1 MLREQNGLVFCRALD
16 ERVWLNTKNSRA
28 DLKRKEKTKMAE
40 QDYLRLFLEEKTKT
54 FQEELEK
61 QVAQKVVEVEQSM
74 RDKLSEIE
82 RLLTEARQ
90 IKLPPK
96 VKIEESG
103 MEEMAHNQLQDLVDI
118 LGACSR
124 NKKTV
129 MLVGAAGAGK
139 SKMVSQCARVFG
151 KEFYPMSIGAQTT
164 KSDLMGFMN
173 AQGEYVTT
181 PVRMAFENGG
191 ILLLDEIDAG
201 NSGTLTILNNLLSN
215 NEIMFPDKKVAKH
228 PDFQCVCTA
237 NTYGRGGTLEYVGRN
252 RLDAATLDRF
262 VIFNV
267 HYDLDLEKYL
277 CKNDWYHNVIQ
288 QMRNNAEKYDIK
300 IIISPRACIDGA
312 DLLDAGFKV
321 KEVLDMVVFKGVS
334 DDVRSKI
341 LEGIDLKM
349 PKKK

>member
-1 MLREQNGLVFCRALD
+1 
-16 ERVWLNTKNSRA
+16 
-28 DLKRKEKTKMAE
+28 MAE

-54 FQEELEK
+54 FQEDLDK
-61 QVAQKVVEVEQSM
+61 QVRQKINEIELSM
-74 RDKLSEIE
+74 KEKLSEIE
-82 RLLTEARQ
+82 RLLTETKQ
-90 IKLPPK
+90 IKLPAM

-103 MEEMAHNQLQDLVDI
+103 LEEMAHYQLQDLVYAMN
-118 LGACSR
+118 ACAR
-124 NKKTV
+124 NKKTI
-129 MLVGAAGAGK
+129 MLVGVAGAGK
-139 SKMVSQCARVFG
+139 SRMVSQCARVFH

-215 NEIMFPDKKVAKH
+215 NEIMFPDRKVAKH

-262 VIFNV
+262 VIFNIN
-267 HYDLDLEKYL
+267 YDIDLEKRL
-277 CKNDWYHNVIQ
+277 CKNDWYHNIIM
-288 QMRNNAEKYDIK
+288 QMRANAERYDIK
-300 IIISPRACIDGA
+300 IIISPRAAIDGA
-312 DLLDAGFKV
+312 DLLDGGFKI
-321 KEVLDMVVFKGVS
+321 KEVLDMVVFKGAS
-334 DDVRSKI
+334 DDIKSKI
-341 LEGIDLKM
+341 LEGIDLKK
-349 PKKK
+349 PKGTK

>member
-1 MLREQNGLVFCRALD
+1 
-16 ERVWLNTKNSRA
+16 
-28 DLKRKEKTKMAE
+28 MAE

-54 FQEELEK
+54 FQEDLDK
-61 QVAQKVVEVEQSM
+61 QVRQKVNEIELSM
-74 RDKLSEIE
+74 KEKLSEIE
-82 RLLTEARQ
+82 RLLTEAKQ
-90 IKLPPK
+90 IKLPAM

-103 MEEMAHNQLQDLVDI
+103 LEEMAHYQLQDLVYAMN
-118 LGACSR
+118 ACAR
-124 NKKTV
+124 NKKTI

-139 SKMVSQCARVFG
+139 SKMVSQCARVFH

-215 NEIMFPDKKVAKH
+215 SDIMFPDKKVTKH

-237 NTYGRGGTLEYVGRN
+237 NTYGKGGTLEYVGRN

-262 VIFNV
+262 VIFNIN
-267 HYDLDLEKYL
+267 YDIDLEKHL
-277 CKNDWYHNVIQ
+277 CKNDWYHNIIM
-288 QMRNNAEKYDIK
+288 QMRANAERYDIK
-300 IIISPRACIDGA
+300 IIISPRAAIDGA
-312 DLLDAGFKV
+312 DLLDAGFKI
-321 KEVLDMVVFKGVS
+321 KDVLDMVVFKGCS
-334 DDVRSKI
+334 NDVKSKI
-341 LEGIDLKM
+341 LEGIELKK
-349 PKKK
+349 PKKTE